1 MDYIVNDYTG
11 KGKDELLVI
20 CRARKIK
27 GYSGKKKEDL
37 IKLLAQTPL
46 TPQTSVAP
54 QTLGEITKPFIKW
67 VGGKTQIINEVLR
80 LFPSEMNNYHEPFLG
95 GGSVLLAL
103 LSKQRSGEI
112 IIKGTIYASDLNPL
126 LICLYKSIQSSAA
139 LLIAEMKRLITENNL
154 AKTGNNTINRKPL
167 TLAEALTSEESY
179 YYYIRAKFN
188 ALRKDATQVISVS
201 AMFIFLNK
209 TCFRG
214 IYREG
219 PNGFNVPFGNN
230 KNVGIFD
237 EDHIHTIAALIQPVV
252 FTTCSFSEVLLPNA
266 NIQSGDFV
274 YLDPPYAPENETSF
288 VSYNAEGFALES
300 HRKLFKCC
308 AELKKNN
315 IRMLMSNADVILV
328 KEAFPAP
335 LYQTQS
341 ISCRRAIHSK
351 DPAAK
356 TNELLIT

>member
-11 KGKDELLVI
+11 KGKEELLVI

-27 GYSGKKKEDL
+27 GYSGKKKEDI
-37 IKLLAQTPL
+37 IKLLGQTPIVAH
-46 TPQTSVAP
+46 SV
-54 QTLGEITKPFIKW
+54 QVGEITKPFIKW

-126 LICLYKSIQSSAA
+126 LVGLYKNIQSNAA
-139 LLIAEMKRLITENNL
+139 LLIAEMKRLITEYNL

-179 YYYIRAKFN
+179 YYYIRANFN
-188 ALRKDATQVISVS
+188 ALRKDATQSILVS

-237 EDHIHTIAALIQPVV
+237 EDHIHNIAALIQPVV
-252 FTTCSFSEVLLPNA
+252 FTTCSFSEALLPNA
-266 NIQSGDFV
+266 NLQHSDFV

-288 VSYNAEGFALES
+288 VSYNAEGFTLES
-300 HRKLFKCC
+300 HRNLFKCC

-315 IRMLMSNADVILV
+315 IRMLLSNADVTLV

-341 ISCRRAIHSK
+341 ILCRRAIHSK

-356 TNELLIT
+356 ASELLIT